1 MLRYLNF
8 EISRDEDIVIPT
20 VQSGDVEIPSTGDV
34 QSPEP

>member
-1 MLRYLNF
+1 MLRNLKF

-20 VQSGDVEIPSTGDV
+20 VQSGDAEIPSAGDV